1 MDIPMTIIDQGIYF
15 KEEAGNMMI
24 GKAQKDSPD
33 TLEPQFDPDYYVEE
47 VNLPMQE
54 RIPSTAVCKLKS
66 GWASLYDTVT
76 ADHNAILGWH
86 DEYPNLLLQVGYSG
100 HGAME
105 SPAAGLCLAELVL
118 TGKYQTID
126 CTPLR
131 WGRFRENRLVH
142 EKIVI

>member
-1 MDIPMTIIDQGIYF
+1 
-15 KEEAGNMMI
+15 MI
-24 GKAQKDSPD
+24 GKAKNDSPD
-33 TLEPQFDPDYYVEE
+33 TFDTEFETDYYVQE

-66 GWASLYDTVT
+66 GWASHYDTVT

-86 DEYPNLLLQVGYSG
+86 EEHPGLLLQVGYSG

-118 TGKYQTID
+118 FGNYRTID
-126 CTPLR
+126 CRPLR
-131 WGRFRENRLVH
+131 WGRFRENDLIH